1 MNTPPAV
8 AWRYS
13 ALDLRP
19 LPSAVPSARL
29 HARHVFREWGHA
41 GIAPDGE
48 IIVSELVTNA
58 IAASLRIAAEA
69 GPPPVRLR
77 LTDRPRG
84 VQVEVWDALD
94 RMPQRAPDPAPD
106 AEGGRGL
113 VLVEAL
119 STRWGAYPAAG
130 GGKVVWATV
139 TG

>member
-1 MNTPPAV
+1 VNASPAV
-8 AWRYS
+8 AWRHS

-41 GIAPDGE
+41 AIAPDGE
-48 IIVSELVTNA
+48 LIVSEFVTNA
-58 IAASLRIAAEA
+58 IAASLSLPEEA

-84 VQVEVWDALD
+84 VQIEVWDALS
-94 RMPQRAPDPAPD
+94 RMPQRGPDPVPA